1 MSMQKYRN
9 NKNDFDLMLN
19 SNNNLFSNGKC
30 RSIVSFEI
38 GD

>member
-19 SNNNLFSNGKC
+19 SNNNFQMEN
-30 RSIVSFEI
+30 V
-38 GD
+38 DQ